1 MQNRYDAQNPPALKR
16 LLSQGVQLR
25 PFPVDL
31 MDAAKRESLAM
42 LEEEAQKDAGY
53 RAFTST
59 GRLTARRPLIGLAKR
74 SLPTLRRPS
83 VRPSPSPSRGL
94 GADQRQRH
102 HLNDDK
108 GQHAAINLP
117 GLKLGR
123 RHPRR

>member
-53 RAFTST
+53 RAVYEHWKAYRTETS
-59 GRLTARRPLIGLAKR
+59 IGLAKR

-83 VRPSPSPSRGL
+83 VRPSQPVTRL
-94 GADQRQRH
+94 GKTQISAS
-102 HLNDDK
+102 
-108 GQHAAINLP
+108 ATT
-117 GLKLGR
+117 
-123 RHPRR
+123 